1 MISQITDDD
10 VGTGT
15 GVNLKTHMIRF
26 DLGLNKYL
34 AWQNILF
41 IQNEL
46 AGNDPARNFY
56 VNLQRGT
63 NTQYRYQ
70 GQLQFT
76 F

>member
-1 MISQITDDD
+1 M
-10 VGTGT
+10 
-15 GVNLKTHMIRF
+15 LRF
-26 DLGLNKYL
+26 DIALNKFM

-41 IQNEL
+41 IQDEL
-46 AGNDPARNFY
+46 AANDPARNFF
-56 VNLQRGT
+56 VNLQRGA